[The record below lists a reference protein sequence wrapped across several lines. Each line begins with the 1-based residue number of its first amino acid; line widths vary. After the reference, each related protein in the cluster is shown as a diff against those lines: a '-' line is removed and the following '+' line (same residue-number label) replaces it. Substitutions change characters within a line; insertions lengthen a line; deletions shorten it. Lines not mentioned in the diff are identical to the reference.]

1 MGTVVQL
8 KNQIN
13 DSYFQLKQSVE
24 EKLILTEEKIKS
36 KLASKIELV
45 QKMSNYHIETGGK
58 RLRALLTLNSAK
70 LCGYKK
76 GFRDVDVIGA
86 KGKRKWLSGDSLEK
100 FVYK

>member
-58 RLRALLTLNSAK
+58 RLRAL
-70 LCGYKK
+70 
-76 GFRDVDVIGA
+76 
-86 KGKRKWLSGDSLEK
+86 
-100 FVYK
+100 

>member
-58 RLRALLTLNSAK
+58 
-70 LCGYKK
+70 G
-76 GFRDVDVIGA
+76 
-86 KGKRKWLSGDSLEK
+86 
-100 FVYK
+100 